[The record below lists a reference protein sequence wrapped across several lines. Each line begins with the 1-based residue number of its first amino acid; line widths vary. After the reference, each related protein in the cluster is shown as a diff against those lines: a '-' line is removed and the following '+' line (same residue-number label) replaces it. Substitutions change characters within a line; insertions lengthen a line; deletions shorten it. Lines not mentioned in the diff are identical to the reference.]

1 MRGLT
6 VRFAPNCFG
15 LLLPCALTVHS
26 SRRRFAARLNSG
38 VRPLKSWASAATSEF
53 DSSCSVSGRLE
64 LQCSDCA
71 CGVAAAISLLWF
83 HAATSMRP
91 GVLWLLAV
99 RPCWFRGS
107 GRFVHRRSALP
118 VPAAVPE
125 CARVAS
131 CCMLRAVSCGC
142 IGCAHAPGH
151 HSFVRFGGLTV
162 RSSRHRFTAAIF
174 FGMLRSLSRPCSG
187 AA

>member
-1 MRGLT
+1 MPAYATLAGIR
-6 VRFAPNCFG
+6 RH
-15 LLLPCALTVHS
+15 CAC
-26 SRRRFAARLNSG
+26 RLNSS
-38 VRPLKSWASAATSEF
+38 VRPLKSL
-53 DSSCSVSGRLE
+53 SSSRHGGGWFKALRGNGLE

-83 HAATSMRP
+83 HAAFSVRSC
-91 GVLWLLAV
+91 VLWLLAL

-107 GRFVHRRSALP
+107 RGFVHRRSALP
-118 VPAAVPE
+118 FPAAVPG

-131 CCMLRAVSCGC
+131 CCMLRAASCGC
-142 IGCAHAPGH
+142 IGCAHAPEHQG
-151 HSFVRFGGLTV
+151 FARFGGLTV
-162 RSSRHRFTAAIF
+162 RSSRHRFTAANF